1 MSASM
6 IIKSS
11 SLVPF
16 HPERKNGSSF
26 ALIEL
31 GWPCPL
37 LPRDQLLWN
46 SKYGS
51 LGPIT
56 MEDLTWLGGHTATG
70 HPTGLGMIFFP
81 VSLTRSK
88 ATQKVHWICMNS
100 SRCCMAFFRI
110 RGIDSHLCCLA
121 AENWTYWTLVQKC
134 WKEVGVHSDFSES
147 QSRFNKVI
155 AWKTFSRNI
164 RPCMRLQ
171 KHWYHMLGPV
181 TPNKKAMSCT

>member
-134 WKEVGVHSDFSES
+134 WKRKSGFIRIFQNPRAASIRWLHERLSPETFVP
-147 QSRFNKVI
+147 
-155 AWKTFSRNI
+155 AWGSRNTDI
-164 RPCMRLQ
+164 ICWAP
-171 KHWYHMLGPV
+171 
-181 TPNKKAMSCT
+181 